1 MNRWI
6 VLAALAAVPLACGKE
21 KAPKPPPAP
30 AGPTLELTLSGDP
43 GTALSVMEAKAKGS
57 GEEVT
62 VVGRISTIVK
72 GRGVFNLVDEELYYC
87 GKGGAEDL
95 CKTPWDYC
103 CVAGEEVAAGTLS
116 VEVRGPDGKPRA
128 GSMPSLRLLDLL
140 VVKGTVEKD
149 EHGNVT
155 VVAVGWH
162 RRERPDLP
170 EGLHW
175 PE

>member
-1 MNRWI
+1 
-6 VLAALAAVPLACGKE
+6 
-21 KAPKPPPAP
+21 
-30 AGPTLELTLSGDP
+30 
-43 GTALSVMEAKAKGS
+43 
-57 GEEVT
+57 
-62 VVGRISTIVK
+62 
-72 GRGVFNLVDEELYYC
+72 
-87 GKGGAEDL
+87 
-95 CKTPWDYC
+95 
-103 CVAGEEVAAGTLS
+103 
-116 VEVRGPDGKPRA
+116 
-128 GSMPSLRLLDLL
+128 MPSLRLLDLL